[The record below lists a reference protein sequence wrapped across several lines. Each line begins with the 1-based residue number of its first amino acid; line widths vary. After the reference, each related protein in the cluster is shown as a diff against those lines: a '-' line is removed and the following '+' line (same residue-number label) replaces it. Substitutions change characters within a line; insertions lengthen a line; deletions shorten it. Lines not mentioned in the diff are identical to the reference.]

1 MRKSKT
7 IMIGALSALVLG
19 VGGAALAA
27 PGLTHGG
34 DVTRAQAQERATAMF
49 SRLDAN
55 GDGVIND
62 ADREARVVKRFDALD
77 KDSNGSISREE
88 FVAGRDHKRGEKLA
102 GGEEG
107 KPGWKGRH
115 GGGKH
120 FGGRH
125 FGGMRGGFTEKA
137 DTNGDG
143 VISAAEFSAAHLAR
157 FDAADANKDGIV
169 TKEERKAAFE
179 AKRAERK
186 ERKQAE

>member
-19 VGGAALAA
+19 AGGAALAA
-27 PGLTHGG
+27 PGLAHGG
-34 DVTRAQAQERATAMF
+34 DVTRAQAQEKATAMF

-55 GDGVIND
+55 ADGMIND
-62 ADREARVVKRFDALD
+62 ADREARVAKRFDALD

-88 FVAGRDHKRGEKLA
+88 FLAGRDHKRGEKLA
-102 GGEEG
+102 GGEDG

-115 GGGKH
+115 GGK
-120 FGGRH
+120 R
-125 FGGMRGGFTEKA
+125 FGGMRGGMTEKA

-143 VISAAEFSAAHLAR
+143 SISAAEFSAAHLAR
-157 FDAADANKDGIV
+157 FEQSDTNKDGVV

-179 AKRAERK
+179 AKRAKWK
-186 ERKQAE
+186 ERKQAK